1 MKDKAALIAKIAKN
15 EEERLLLSLI
25 ADRADHAENRSVLTT
40 TPFLSEHEQAI
51 AAALL
56 NSALVRSYVLLGGIP
71 EAERKVIVF
80 YPDYY
85 EESDI
90 DGASAGLSCVRVE
103 KSRFDREKVLNH
115 RDYLGSLLG
124 LGIKRELTGDIV
136 VTETGADIVVKEEI
150 VRFLTESVCKVGSLT
165 VTCTEIP
172 LSGCREKKQEYEEIS
187 DTLAS
192 LRLDAGVSAGFRVRR
207 ESAAEAIRC
216 GKVEVNGM
224 TVEKPDAEFHEGDR
238 ISLRGGGK
246 LVVSEVGGLSK
257 KGRIR
262 VTFHKFR

>member
-1 MKDKAALIAKIAKN
+1 MKEKAALIARFAKN

-25 ADRADHAENRSVLTT
+25 ADRADQAENRGILTV

-51 AAALL
+51 AVMLL
-56 NSALVRSYVLLGGIP
+56 KGALVRNWVLTGGVP

-85 EESDI
+85 GEDDI
-90 DGASAGLSCVRVE
+90 DGTLASLSCVRVD
-103 KSRFDREKVLNH
+103 KSRFDREKVLSH

-124 LGIKRELTGDIV
+124 LGIKRELTGDII
-136 VTETGADIVVKEEI
+136 VTDTGADILVKEEI
-150 VRFLTESVCKVGSLT
+150 VRFLVEAMTKVGALT
-165 VTCTEIP
+165 VTCREIP
-172 LSGCREKKQEYEEIS
+172 LSDCAEKKQEYEEVT

-207 ESAAEAIRC
+207 EAAAEAIRC

-224 TVEKPDAEFHEGDR
+224 TTEKPDAEFHEGDR

-246 LVVSEVGGLSK
+246 LIVSGIGGLSK

-262 VTFHKFR
+262 VTFRKFK